1 MHTFAYKHIKMVTQ
15 CPTTTHTRHQS
26 RDQPINGTQRAHTTL
41 LRGSAISTAI
51 AAICRQSQPVTADA
65 GGDSKRQ
72 STEALSRASA
82 AATGCMLQQ
91 RAEKPAAEP
100 GHRLRWPMR
109 GCAGHAPLMHRRR
122 GGGQRR
128 QGTRRPLNGSEPSTP
143 QTLIG
148 ESVSGFPHSGSG
160 GGRRESS
167 GHGEVDF
174 AKTGL
179 LKVRVR
185 NSN

>member
-1 MHTFAYKHIKMVTQ
+1 MVTQ

-148 ESVSGFPHSGSG
+148 ESVSGFPHSV
-160 GGRRESS
+160 RHYNRE
-167 GHGEVDF
+167 
-174 AKTGL
+174 KTRGID
-179 LKVRVR
+179 
-185 NSN
+185 

>member
-1 MHTFAYKHIKMVTQ
+1 MVTQ

-51 AAICRQSQPVTADA
+51 AAICRQLQPVTADA